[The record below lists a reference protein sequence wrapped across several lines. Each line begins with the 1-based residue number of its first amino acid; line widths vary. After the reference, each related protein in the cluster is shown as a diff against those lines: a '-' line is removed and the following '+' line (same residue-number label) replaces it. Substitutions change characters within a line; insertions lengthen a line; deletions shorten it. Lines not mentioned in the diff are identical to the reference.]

1 MTIYNSGDKIV
12 LFHFSFTVCSNLSKM
27 IFFSHQNAN
36 TCNFSVKN
44 MASKFWKP
52 TVMMILLPVYSHL
65 KHSLIHTN
73 FEFKQL
79 WYETYSGKITTKLLN
94 DIKLTLNQD
103 CVDEIAKRLD
113 VVGLADL
120 LSVCKNSSLDQIAGR
135 RFSNLIINQT
145 SVGSSFG
152 LMNLC
157 YVLHLMGDIVES
169 IIISLH
175 SFRGGTRNK
184 WNQKLK
190 YSILYNVCY
199 FTGPNL
205 KSITLEHFELDVNDL
220 NFRSLMNNLQARN
233 VVITTN

>member
-1 MTIYNSGDKIV
+1 MQFLGEKYGFKI
-12 LFHFSFTVCSNLSKM
+12 LETY
-27 IFFSHQNAN
+27 
-36 TCNFSVKN
+36 CNDDFATGLLTFETFIDSY
-44 MASKFWKP
+44 KFCREN
-52 TVMMILLPVYSHL
+52 IQCGYL
-65 KHSLIHTN
+65 
-73 FEFKQL
+73 EFKHM

-103 CVDEIAKRLD
+103 CIDEIAKRLD

-157 YVLHLMGDIVES
+157 YVLHLMGDIVKS

-199 FTGPNL
+199 FTGPHL

-233 VVITTN
+233 VVITTNWFLKSLIA